1 MTARGAANPGC
12 SRLSGGPILIIGAGP
27 AGIAAAI
34 TAAKSNADVT
44 LLDDNPAFG
53 GQIWRNADS
62 SNPWLNRL
70 SQTNVRIL
78 NSTRVVSGDPSRRT
92 LLIEKDGQSQH
103 LTYSKLILAT
113 GARELFLP
121 FPGWTL
127 PNVIGVGG
135 LQALVKSGLP
145 VSGKRIIV
153 AGSGPLLL
161 AVAGYLQTKGAIV
174 PLIAEQASLP
184 GLIRFTA
191 GLIAHPSKLVQAI
204 SLRPHRYLTNC
215 WIEAAAG
222 SDRVQSVRL
231 RQGSK
236 VWEQPCDYVANAH
249 GFVPNTELAVL
260 LGCALEDG
268 VVKVDPTQQT
278 SVTGIY
284 CAGESCGI
292 GGVDTALV
300 QGQIAGYAASG
311 QTAAALEQSRQL
323 RKAKAFARN
332 LNRTF
337 HPRPELRALAQ
348 PDTIICRCEVV
359 PLSRLRTCDGWRS
372 AKLHERCGMG
382 PCQGRICG
390 PAVQFILGWEA
401 SSVRP
406 PIFPTRLDTLIEE
419 NSVK

>member
-1 MTARGAANPGC
+1 MIDSRRAAIHG
-12 SRLSGGPILIIGAGP
+12 SGRLSGGQILVIGAGP

-34 TAAKSNADVT
+34 TAAKSHADVT
-44 LLDDNPAFG
+44 LLDDNPSIG

-62 SNPWLNRL
+62 SNPWLKRL
-70 SQTNVRIL
+70 WETNVRIL

-92 LLIEKDGQSQH
+92 LLIEKDGQSQR

-127 PNVIGVGG
+127 PNVMGVGG

-161 AVAGYLQTKGAIV
+161 AVASYLQTKGATV
-174 PLIAEQASLP
+174 PLIAEQTNLPSL
-184 GLIRFTA
+184 IHFTA
-191 GLIAHPSKLVQAI
+191 GLIAHPAKLVQAI
-204 SLRPHRYLTNC
+204 NLRPRRYLTNC
-215 WIEAAAG
+215 WIEAALG
-222 SDRVQSVRL
+222 TDRVQSVRL
-231 RQGSK
+231 RQGSN
-236 VWEQPCDYVANAH
+236 VWEEPCDYVANAH

-260 LGCALEDG
+260 LGCALEDR
-268 VVKVDPTQQT
+268 VVKVDAMQQT
-278 SVTGIY
+278 SVPDIY
-284 CAGESCGI
+284 CAGEPCGI
-292 GGVDTALV
+292 GGVDTALI

-311 QTAAALEQSRQL
+311 QTIALGSQL
-323 RKAKAFARN
+323 RRARSFARA
-332 LNRTF
+332 LNQTF
-337 HPRPELRALAQ
+337 HPRPELRSLAQ
-348 PDTIICRCEVV
+348 PDTIICRCEDV
-359 PLSRLRTCDGWRS
+359 PLTRLRTCDSWRS

-390 PAVQFILGWEA
+390 PAVQFILGWEP